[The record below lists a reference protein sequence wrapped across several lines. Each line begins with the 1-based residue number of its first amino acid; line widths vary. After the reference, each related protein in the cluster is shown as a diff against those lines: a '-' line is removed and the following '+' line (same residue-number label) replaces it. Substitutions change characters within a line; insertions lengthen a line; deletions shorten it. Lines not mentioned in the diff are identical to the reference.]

1 MILYYQDLK
10 YTCIIRKIN
19 KMNLKK
25 IVIGL
30 VILGVGYFAYTKIR
44 ANKNTTKIK
53 EGSFTIEVE
62 DEVKD
67 GNA

>member
-1 MILYYQDLK
+1 
-10 YTCIIRKIN
+10 
-19 KMNLKK
+19 MNLKK

-30 VILGVGYFAYTKIR
+30 VILGVGYFAYTKIIS
-44 ANKNTTKIK
+44 NKNTKKIK

-62 DEVKD
+62 NEVEN

>member
-1 MILYYQDLK
+1 
-10 YTCIIRKIN
+10 
-19 KMNLKK
+19 MNLKK

-62 DEVKD
+62 NEVEN
-67 GNA
+67 GNS

>member
-1 MILYYQDLK
+1 
-10 YTCIIRKIN
+10 
-19 KMNLKK
+19 MNLKK

-30 VILGVGYFAYTKIR
+30 VILGVGYFAYTKIV
-44 ANKNTTKIK
+44 ANSNTKKIK

-62 DEVKD
+62 DEVKN

>member
-1 MILYYQDLK
+1 
-10 YTCIIRKIN
+10 
-19 KMNLKK
+19 MNFKK

-30 VILGVGYFAYTKIR
+30 AVLGLGYFAYTKIV

-62 DEVKD
+62 DEVKN

>member
-1 MILYYQDLK
+1 
-10 YTCIIRKIN
+10 
-19 KMNLKK
+19 MNLKK

-30 VILGVGYFAYTKIR
+30 AVLGLGYFAYTKIV
-44 ANKNTTKIK
+44 ANKNTKKIK

-62 DEVKD
+62 DEVKN